1 MHNTLM
7 KYTHKYRIW
16 QVEKHTYVKF
26 NVDHLVQGKLEQL
39 FLLAVNTQLVTFF
52 TYSTDFIVL
61 HMFVI

>member
-7 KYTHKYRIW
+7 KYTHKYRIR
-16 QVEKHTYVKF
+16 QVEKHTYV